1 MKIVGLITEYNPF
14 HNGHLYHLNKSK
26 EVTGATYSIAVMSGN
41 FVQRGCPAYVDKW
54 SRAHMAL
61 QSGVDMVIEIPTYY
75 STASAELFAMGS
87 ISLLNASGI
96 VDYVCFGSETGEINF
111 INQVASIL
119 TTESENY
126 QEALKKH
133 LRSGDSFAV
142 SRTKSLYQ
150 LMQSSYGLTHSFDK
164 FNNLLS
170 APNNILGI
178 EYIKWLNRLN
188 SSIEPATIQRVS
200 TGYHDQS
207 ISSDIASASGIRE
220 ALNSN
225 HLIEDIRHTI
235 PDATYNQL
243 ITAFNKGLCPVTYDD
258 YSTILHYA
266 ITTMG
271 PDHMKDIFEI
281 SEGLENRIYKHSH
294 TQFLIS
300 NLLKELNTR
309 RYTNARLN
317 RALLY
322 TLLGI
327 TNERFN
333 YFRSLGGPQYLKVLG
348 IRKESDILF
357 KMLKENAKLP
367 LITNM
372 GRSISKLPLH
382 AQEMLRDEITFSDI
396 YTLGYKNKKYVTKE
410 SEFKHPFIVV

>member
-41 FVQRGCPAYVDKW
+41 FVQRGCPAYVNKW
-54 SRAHMAL
+54 VRTRMAL
-61 QSGVDMVIEIPTYY
+61 ESGVDMVIEIPTYY

-87 ISLLNASGI
+87 ISLLNATGI
-96 VDYVCFGSETGEINF
+96 VDYVCFGSEAGEIDF
-111 INQVASIL
+111 INHVATIL
-119 TTESENY
+119 ANESENY
-126 QEALKKH
+126 QKVLKKH
-133 LRSGDSFAV
+133 LHSGDSFAV

-150 LMQSSYGLTHSFDK
+150 IMQLTYEMEYSFDDFK
-164 FNNLLS
+164 NLLS

-178 EYIKWLNRLN
+178 EYIKWLKRLN
-188 SSIEPATIQRVS
+188 SNIKAATIQRVS

-207 ISSDIASASGIRE
+207 VASDIASASGIRE
-220 ALNSN
+220 ALNNNS
-225 HLIEDIRHTI
+225 LLEDIRHTM
-235 PDATYNQL
+235 PDPTYRQL
-243 ITAFNKGLCPVTYDD
+243 ITAFEEGLCPITFDD
-258 YSTILHYA
+258 YSTALHYA
-266 ITTMG
+266 ISLLG
-271 PDHMKDIFEI
+271 PDRMKDIFEI

-294 TQFLIS
+294 SQFLIS
-300 NLLKELNTR
+300 DLLKGLSTR

-317 RALLY
+317 RVLLN

-333 YFRSLGGPQYLKVLG
+333 YFRSLGGPQYLKILG
-348 IRKESDILF
+348 IRKESDLLF
-357 KMLKENAKLP
+357 KMLKEKAKLP

-372 GRSISKLPLH
+372 GRSIAKLPFP
-382 AQEMLRDEITFSDI
+382 AQEMLKDEITFSDI
-396 YTLGYKNKKYVTKE
+396 YTLGYRNKKYVTKE